1 VGQKSGW
8 ERWRAL
14 LEAPECRLRESV
26 RSRGTG
32 FLTTCLSVRGVEL
45 AAFVRWRSR
54 AVEGEQRPEIARR
67 CDRVNCRARRLVR
80 VGPLTKAAGDARNDA
95 LDGLRLLA
103 VAAVLAFHYGV
114 PGGQAGFLGVDVF
127 FVLSGYLITSLM
139 LSQLRHGRVRL
150 GEFWTRRA
158 RRLVPALVPVVGA
171 TLLWGAVFAPAV
183 LRDRLRGDIAST
195 LFYFAN
201 WHFISSNTYFASD
214 GVRSPLEHM
223 WSLAVEEQFYLVW
236 PLLLA
241 LVALAL
247 RDPRRRLLAIGT
259 LALGGI
265 AVSAWRLESLWGR
278 GVDRAYL
285 GTDSRM
291 FEPLAGALLAVLLT
305 SQRMPRLAARTHWP
319 LLVAGAAA
327 WSWGM
332 TNLGGPAGAT
342 AAYAHGG
349 ALVVLAGSA
358 AIIAAVS
365 SASSAATA
373 ALSLP
378 PVAYPAVGVD
388 AAPEAGSTSP
398 ASAGRFRP

>member
-241 LVALAL
+241 LVA
-247 RDPRRRLLAIGT
+247 RP
-259 LALGGI
+259 GGSKACGAEVSI
-265 AVSAWRLESLWGR
+265 EPTSAPTAVCSNRSPVLFSPSCSHPSGCRAW
-278 GVDRAYL
+278 
-285 GTDSRM
+285 
-291 FEPLAGALLAVLLT
+291 
-305 SQRMPRLAARTHWP
+305 
-319 LLVAGAAA
+319 
-327 WSWGM
+327 
-332 TNLGGPAGAT
+332 
-342 AAYAHGG
+342 
-349 ALVVLAGSA
+349 
-358 AIIAAVS
+358 
-365 SASSAATA
+365 
-373 ALSLP
+373 P
-378 PVAYPAVGVD
+378 PVHTGH
-388 AAPEAGSTSP
+388 SLSP
-398 ASAGRFRP
+398 ARRPGAGG